1 MSFSRLE
8 KYLRDNPVVLPSGTQ
23 DRQVI
28 VVSDSKGRYLQR
40 QIQNIRPENNIIW
53 QAVGGRTTLQA
64 TNYILANIHSYL
76 HKYGNI
82 LLIVWTGTCDL
93 TRKTNRFVDLSGT
106 AIDDIIFQY
115 EKVFNLNTRFG
126 DRVKVLVLEVPYYSV
141 SIWNFH
147 KGHPDQTAFQETDKI
162 LFNRISDLNERIKSL
177 NQSHGVVSP
186 RFSADL
192 IRCRKSNK
200 NHPSKSVSYSLLL
213 DGIHPS
219 VTLSKYW
226 IRRLVLSVICKL
238 CFH

>member
-1 MSFSRLE
+1 MYFFPSCQFITHHR
-8 KYLRDNPVVLPSGTQ
+8 NPPPRSDLPAPLPLPKKNKKTLSS
-23 DRQVI
+23 
-28 VVSDSKGRYLQR
+28 VSQ
-40 QIQNIRPENNIIW
+40 QIQSQTPKYISIPYPSQSNN
-53 QAVGGRTTLQA
+53 
-64 TNYILANIHSYL
+64 
-76 HKYGNI
+76 
-82 LLIVWTGTCDL
+82 
-93 TRKTNRFVDLSGT
+93 
-106 AIDDIIFQY
+106 IDDIIFQY

-177 NQSHGVVSP
+177 NQSHGVVFP